1 MVDYSKWDN
10 FGADEE
16 DDEETF
22 QRPRV
27 TTFEGEKGRSF
38 VIGPSGAS
46 LVKASDTRPIILPSN
61 SPVEVELDRTNGGIT
76 DNFTWSQDRYE
87 VCLRRAVQSELKAT
101 NVHIDFNPVDNFL
114 SVRDSSTG
122 ATFFEGVLRYKFE
135 INEQELCPIQWELV
149 TIGSHPSSSSST
161 RRDQRVLEIVLR
173 KVSPI
178 PGSIIWWKMVFIGD
192 PEIDVTTIAGRG
204 KVSTEISS
212 AWDEAHKLFREKIA
226 CRELVSVDIDEDDE
240 KIEER

>member
-1 MVDYSKWDN
+1 MVDYSKWNN

-46 LVKASDTRPIILPSN
+46 LVKTLEVSSIPLPCN
-61 SPVEVELDRTNGGIT
+61 SPTEVELDRTNGGIT

-87 VCLRRAVQSELKAT
+87 VCLRRAVQSELKAI
-101 NVHIDFNPVDNFL
+101 NVQIDFNPVDNFL
-114 SVRDSSTG
+114 SVRDRLTG
-122 ATFFEGVLRYKFE
+122 VNFFEGVLRYKFE
-135 INEQELCPIQWELV
+135 INEELCPIQWELV
-149 TIGSHPSSSSST
+149 TIASQSSPNKFDK
-161 RRDQRVLEIVLR
+161 REQRVLEIVFK

-204 KVSTEISS
+204 TVSTEISS

-226 CRELVSVDIDEDDE
+226 QRELVSVDLDDDDE
-240 KIEER
+240 KVEER

>member
-16 DDEETF
+16 DYEDTF

-46 LVKASDTRPIILPSN
+46 LVKASETHPILLPSN

-87 VCLRRAVQSELKAT
+87 VCLRRAVQSELKAS
-101 NVHIDFNPVDNFL
+101 NVQIDYNPVDNFL
-114 SVRDSSTG
+114 SARDRSTG
-122 ATFFEGVLRYKFE
+122 VNFFEGVLRYKFE
-135 INEQELCPIQWELV
+135 INEELCPIQWELV
-149 TIGSHPSSSSST
+149 VIGSHSSSSNT
-161 RRDQRVLEIVLR
+161 YRRDQRVLEIVF
-173 KVSPI
+173 KKISPI

-204 KVSTEISS
+204 KVSTDISN

-226 CRELVSVDIDEDDE
+226 CRELVSVNIDDDDE
-240 KIEER
+240 KIDER

>member
-1 MVDYSKWDN
+1 MVDYSKWNN

-22 QRPRV
+22 QGPRV

-46 LVKASDTRPIILPSN
+46 LVKASEIRTIKVPCHT
-61 SPVEVELDRTNGGIT
+61 PVEVELDRTNGGIT

-87 VCLRRAVQSELKAT
+87 VCLRRTVRSELKASYIQ
-101 NVHIDFNPVDNFL
+101 IDFNPVENSL
-114 SVRDSSTG
+114 SVGDLSTG
-122 ATFFEGVLRYKFE
+122 VNFFEGVLRYKFE

-149 TIGSHPSSSSST
+149 TLASQPSSNSSD
-161 RRDQRVLEIVLR
+161 RRDQRVLEIVFK

-204 KVSTEISS
+204 KVSTEVSS

-226 CRELVSVDIDEDDE
+226 TRELVSVDLNDE
-240 KIEER
+240 KVEER